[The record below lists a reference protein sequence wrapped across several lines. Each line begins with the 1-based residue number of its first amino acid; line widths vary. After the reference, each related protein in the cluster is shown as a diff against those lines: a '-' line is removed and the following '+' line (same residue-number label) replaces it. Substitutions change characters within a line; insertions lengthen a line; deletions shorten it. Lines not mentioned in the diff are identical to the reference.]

1 MVESVTS
8 WSRHGLR
15 DFILQRVSAIVLA
28 AYILFLLAYF
38 AMHSD
43 LQYNDWQAL
52 YVCNA
57 MRIFSVLALLS
68 LIIHA
73 WIGVWTISTDYLKC
87 TVLRGAFQALVALV
101 LFISLIWGIIILWS
115 N

>member
-15 DFILQRVSAIVLA
+15 DFILQRISAIVLA
-28 AYILFLLAYF
+28 AYIIFLVLYF
-38 AMHSD
+38 AMHTG

-52 YVCNA
+52 YACTW
-57 MRIFSVLALLS
+57 MRIFSVLALFS
-68 LIIHA
+68 LIVHA

-101 LFISLIWGIIILWS
+101 LFVSLIWGIIILWS
-115 N
+115 S